1 MNFLNG
7 FFGGGKARGPVS
19 TNKEKIDEILTRAVE
34 DVFVVEKLREMLLSG
49 KRLRIK
55 LGIDPTSAS
64 IHIGR
69 AVVLWKLR
77 AFQELGHQIVLIVGD
92 FTAQIGDASDKL
104 SKRPMLTREA
114 VAENMR
120 AYKEQIAKVLD
131 ISQTEFVYNSVWLG
145 KLGFQEVCT
154 LAESFSVQQMLA
166 RRNFADRMEKGEEIS
181 LREFM
186 YPIMQGYDSV
196 AVKADVELGGFDQLF
211 NLKAG
216 RAIQKHYG
224 MPEQQVLTVQ
234 MLEGTD
240 GRKMSSSWGNVITI
254 NAEAF
259 DMFGKVMSVKDEL
272 IPAYFLLATHI
283 PQLEVEAIKKTLEAG
298 SINPRDLKIRLAK
311 EIVALYHGADAAK
324 RAEENFI
331 KTFSQGGIP
340 ESIPTAR
347 AAAGEKIVDIL
358 VREKIVDS
366 KSEFRRLL
374 DEGAIKD
381 AVTGDVVMSP
391 DAQVT
396 KAVTLKVG
404 KKRFLQVTM

>member
-1 MNFLNG
+1 MKFLEVLKGN
-7 FFGGGKARGPVS
+7 GKARGPVI
-19 TNKEKIDEILTRAVE
+19 TDKDKVEEILTRNVE

-55 LGIDPTSAS
+55 LGIDPTSPA

-77 AFQELGHQIVLIVGD
+77 AFQELGHQVVLIVGD

-104 SKRPMLTREA
+104 SKRPMLSGAA

-131 ISQTEFVYNSVWLG
+131 ISQTEFVYNSAWLG
-145 KLGFQEVCT
+145 KLGFQEVCV
-154 LAESFSVQQMLA
+154 LAEAFSVQQMLA
-166 RRNFADRMEKGEEIS
+166 RRNFSERIEKNEEIS

-216 RAIQKHYG
+216 RAIQRHYG
-224 MPEQQVLTVQ
+224 MTEQQVLTVK

-240 GRKMSSSWGNVITI
+240 GRKMSSSWGNIIAI
-254 NAEAF
+254 NAQPF
-259 DMFGKVMSVKDEL
+259 DMFGKVMSVKDDL
-272 IPAYFLLATHI
+272 IPTYFMLATRV
-283 PQLEVEAIKKTLEAG
+283 PQLEVEAIKKTIESG

-311 EIVALYHGADAAK
+311 EVVALYYGADQAK

-340 ESIPTAR
+340 EDVPTAR
-347 AAAGEKIVDIL
+347 ATQGEKIVDIL
-358 VREKIVDS
+358 LREKIVES

-374 DEGAIKD
+374 DEGAIKN
-381 AVTGDVVMSP
+381 AHTSDVITTP
-391 DAQVT
+391 DAAIT
-396 KAVTLKVG
+396 GGITLKVG
-404 KKRFLQVTM
+404 KKRFLTIHI